1 MSAELLDFSDLDKF
15 ARIVASGSFVRAA
28 ADLGVSQPAL
38 SKCIAKIERKLGVRI
53 LERHAR
59 GVTPSP
65 YGEALLRG
73 LRPALADLR
82 SALQDIE
89 SMKGGHGGT
98 VAIGASPSPASY
110 FLPQV
115 VARFREHANG
125 IGLRVTEGLAESLM
139 EDLRSDRI
147 DLAIT
152 SKPFPEP
159 PEDLEMQTLFKDR
172 FVVCCS
178 TQHPLA
184 RKRRIE
190 PEELGRYPW
199 VLAPRGGLQR
209 KEFERNFREFSVT
222 PPTALVE
229 TASAAL
235 SKKLVMTQGFLSLLP
250 LELIAYE
257 ELRSDI
263 AQLPVPWLE
272 WERHICLLRRRGK
285 VVSGAEAF
293 AHQQV
298 LALARKLGRVGGGGP
313 GG

>member
-1 MSAELLDFSDLDKF
+1 MSDSVLDFSDLDKF
-15 ARIVASGSFVRAA
+15 AQIVACGSFVRAA
-28 ADLGVSQPAL
+28 SVLGVSQPAL
-38 SKCIAKIERKLGVRI
+38 SKCIAKIERRLGVRI

-59 GVTPSP
+59 GVVPSP
-65 YGEALLRG
+65 YGQALLKG

-82 SALQDIE
+82 SALKDIE

-98 VAIGASPSPASY
+98 VAIGASPSVATY
-110 FLPQV
+110 FMPQL
-115 VARFREHANG
+115 VAQFRQHAQG

-139 EDLRSDRI
+139 DDLRQDRI

-152 SKPFPEP
+152 TKPFPEP
-159 PEDLEMQTLFKDR
+159 PEDLELRNLLKDR

-178 TQHPLA
+178 SHHPLA
-184 RKRRIE
+184 KKRHIE
-190 PEELGRYPW
+190 PETLGQYPW
-199 VLAPRGGLQR
+199 VLAPRGGMQHQQ
-209 KEFERNFREFSVT
+209 FERSFRRFSVT
-222 PPTALVE
+222 PPSPLVE

-257 ELRSDI
+257 ELKSDI

-285 VVSGAEAF
+285 VLSGAESF

-298 LALARKLGRVGGGGP
+298 LALAKKLGRQESTA
-313 GG
+313 

>member
-1 MSAELLDFSDLDKF
+1 MTNPVLDFSDLNKF
-15 ARIVASGSFVRAA
+15 AQIVACGSFVRAA
-28 ADLGVSQPAL
+28 SELGVSQPAL

-59 GVTPSP
+59 GVVPSP
-65 YGEALLRG
+65 YGQVLLKG

-98 VAIGASPSPASY
+98 VTIGASPSAAAY
-110 FLPQV
+110 FLPQMV
-115 VARFREHANG
+115 GRFREHAKD
-125 IGLRVTEGLAESLM
+125 IGLKVHEGLAESLM
-139 EDLRSDRI
+139 EDLRQDRI

-152 SKPFPEP
+152 SKPFPET
-159 PEDLEMQTLFKDR
+159 PEDLELQHLFKDR

-184 RKRRIE
+184 RKRKIE
-190 PEELGRYPW
+190 PEELVPYPW
-199 VLAPRGGLQR
+199 VLAPRGGLQH
-209 KEFERNFREFSVT
+209 KEFERSFRKCAVT
-222 PPTALVE
+222 PPSALVE
-229 TASAAL
+229 TASVAL

-257 ELRSDI
+257 ELKSDI
-263 AQLPVPWLE
+263 ARLPVPWLE

-285 VVSGAEAF
+285 VLSGAETF

-298 LALARKLGRVGGGGP
+298 IALARKLGRTGSLI
-313 GG
+313 

>member
-1 MSAELLDFSDLDKF
+1 MPHHVLDFSDLDKF
-15 ARIVASGSFVRAA
+15 AQIVACGSFVRAA
-28 ADLGVSQPAL
+28 SELGVSQPAL
-38 SKCIAKIERKLGVRI
+38 SKCIAKIERRLGVRI

-59 GVTPSP
+59 GVVPSP
-65 YGEALLRG
+65 YGQALLKG

-98 VAIGASPSPASY
+98 VTIGASPSVATY

-115 VARFREHANG
+115 VARLRQHAKG
-125 IGLRVTEGLAESLM
+125 IGLKVHEGLAESLM
-139 EDLRSDRI
+139 EDLRQDKI

-152 SKPFPEP
+152 SKPFPET
-159 PEDLEMQTLFKDR
+159 PEDLEMQHLFKDR

-184 RKRRIE
+184 RKRKIE
-190 PEELGRYPW
+190 PDELGQYPW
-199 VLAPRGGLQR
+199 VLAPRGGLQN
-209 KEFERNFREFSVT
+209 KEFERNFRKYSVT

-229 TASAAL
+229 TASTAL
-235 SKKLVMTQGFLSLLP
+235 SKKLVMTEGFLSLLP

-257 ELRSDI
+257 ELNSDI
-263 AQLPVPWLE
+263 ARLPIPWLE

-285 VVSGAEAF
+285 VLSGIESF
-293 AHQQV
+293 AHQQMLT
-298 LALARKLGRVGGGGP
+298 LAKKLGRAEV
-313 GG
+313 

>member
-1 MSAELLDFSDLDKF
+1 MPDSLLDFSDLDKF
-15 ARIVASGSFVRAA
+15 AQIVAHGSFVRAA
-28 ADLGVSQPAL
+28 SALGVSQPAL

-59 GVTPSP
+59 GVVPSP
-65 YGEALLRG
+65 YGQTLLKG

-98 VAIGASPSPASY
+98 VAIGASPSVATY

-115 VARFREHANG
+115 VAQFRQHAQG
-125 IGLRVTEGLAESLM
+125 IGLKVTEGLAESLM
-139 EDLRSDRI
+139 EDLRQDRI

-152 SKPFPEP
+152 TKPFPEP
-159 PEDLEMQTLFKDR
+159 PEDLEMRNLFKDR

-178 TQHPLA
+178 SQHPLA
-184 RKRRIE
+184 KKRKIE
-190 PEELGRYPW
+190 PEELKLYPW
-199 VLAPRGGLQR
+199 VLAPRGGMQHR
-209 KEFERNFREFSVT
+209 QFERSFRKYSLA
-222 PPTALVE
+222 PPSAMVE

-257 ELRSDI
+257 ELKSDI

-285 VVSGAEAF
+285 VFSGAESF

-298 LALARKLGRVGGGGP
+298 LTLARQLGRVEAVA
-313 GG
+313 